1 MKKYKSLVIGIL
13 LLIVL
18 TACGEKSKDD
28 VVEKLEDIV
37 ENMSAYQSQA
47 MMTLDTGKEKQA
59 YRVEVSHKKKDYYR
73 VLLKNENDEESSQII
88 LRNDDGVFVLTP
100 ALNKS
105 FKFQSEWP
113 ENNSQPYLFQSLIQ
127 DLVDDSDATF
137 TVTDSYFV
145 FETKTS
151 YESNS
156 NLPYQTIYFDK
167 KTYEPVLVKV
177 LDHDK
182 NPLVEVE
189 FTNFE
194 IDPDLPENTFD
205 METNMTSSIFG
216 VPVMAQEDLPSQL
229 TVLYPSENLGSE
241 LVEEDQMDVEN
252 GKRVMLSYEGD
263 KNFTIIQET
272 VDVLP
277 TSAAVPEVVN
287 GEPIDLGFTVGA
299 LSENS
304 LQWHYQGVN
313 YYVASEQ
320 LTKEEMKEV
329 ARSMSTEDAMK

>member
-1 MKKYKSLVIGIL
+1 MKKYTSIVIGIIL
-13 LLIVL
+13 LVVL
-18 TACGEKSKDD
+18 AACGEKSKED
-28 VVEKLEDIV
+28 VVEKLEETV
-37 ENMSAYQSQA
+37 ENMSGYQSQA
-47 MMTLDTGKEKQA
+47 LMSLNTGKEEQV
-59 YRVEVSHKKKDYYR
+59 YRVEVAHKKEDFYR

-88 LRNDDGVFVLTP
+88 LRNDEGVFVLTP

-113 ENNSQPYLFQSLIQ
+113 ENNSQPYLFQSLIR

-167 KTYEPVLVKV
+167 KSYEPVLVKV

-182 NPLVEVE
+182 NPLVQVE

-194 IDPDLPENTFD
+194 LDPELPENTFD

-216 VPVMAQEDLPSQL
+216 VPVMAQEDLPTQL

-241 LVEEDQMDVEN
+241 LVEESQMDTEN
-252 GKRVMLSYEGD
+252 GKRVMLSYQGD

-272 VDVLP
+272 MDVYP
-277 TSAAVPEVVN
+277 TSTAAPEVVS
-287 GEPIDLGFTVGA
+287 GEPVDLGFTVGA
-299 LSENS
+299 LSDHS
-304 LQWHYQGVN
+304 LEWHYQGVN

-329 ARSMSTEDAMK
+329 ARSLSTEEAMK